1 MNSEYSPLYIE
12 LDKDGIPYA
21 KVTQPLNR
29 NIPLNPI
36 IQQWLDGQPSPALG
50 TRIYVTAS
58 EQWRI
63 TVLSVEE
70 VRIMGQT
77 QVQEGTSFLHFN
89 MGNVIKARIHT
100 P

>member
-1 MNSEYSPLYIE
+1 MNPEYSPLYIE
-12 LDKDGIPYA
+12 LGKDGIPYS

-29 NIPLNPI
+29 NISLNPV

-77 QVQEGTSFLHFN
+77 QVQGGTSFLHFN
-89 MGNVIKARIHT
+89 MGNEIKARIHT